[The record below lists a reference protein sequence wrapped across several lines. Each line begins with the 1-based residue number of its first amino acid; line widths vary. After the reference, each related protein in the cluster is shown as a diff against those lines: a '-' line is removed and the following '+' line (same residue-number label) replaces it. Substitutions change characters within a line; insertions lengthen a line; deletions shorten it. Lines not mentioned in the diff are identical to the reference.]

1 MIFDFEKC
9 NVFAQDVGEFDIL
22 DEKVQHGSHKSP
34 ICSLGHNI
42 IYWRNNYNEEL
53 GSLSLV
59 VNWFFT
65 ATR

>member
-42 IYWRNNYNEEL
+42 IY
-53 GSLSLV
+53 
-59 VNWFFT
+59 
-65 ATR
+65 